1 MSVRAL
7 AAIFGCSFC
16 ERLRHPAETLGFA
29 VLLPA
34 LLFVFASLWK
44 TTSRGQWLGGW
55 TPAQL
60 VLYLLVTELVTMS
73 PGWAHQAIAASVR
86 SGDVAGDLLRPVHW
100 VPMQLARTLGNAS
113 ARFLVLLASGGL
125 AVLALTGAPRL
136 DARGVLALAVLLPMA
151 VALDCCARVLVGLLA
166 FWFEESSPFFWIW
179 QKLSFVMGG
188 LMIPLDLYPAWLR
201 SVAECLP
208 FSAMIYGPARALVA
222 FDAHEAAS
230 ALARLAAWL
239 VVAVLA
245 LLLTFGRAGRR
256 LALNG
261 G

>member
-1 MSVRAL
+1 MNVRAH
-7 AAIFGCSFC
+7 AATFACSFR
-16 ERLRHPAETLGFA
+16 ERLRYPAESLGFA
-29 VLLPA
+29 VFLPA
-34 LLFVFASLWK
+34 LLFVFASLW
-44 TTSRGQWLGGW
+44 TATSRAHPLGGW
-55 TPAQL
+55 TPARL

-100 VPMQLARTLGNAS
+100 VPMQLARTLGNAC
-113 ARFLVLLASGGL
+113 ARFLILLAAGS
-125 AVLALTGAPRL
+125 VALVALFGAPRL
-136 DARGVLALAVLLPMA
+136 DVRGVVAVSVLLPLA
-151 VALDCCARVLVGLLA
+151 IALDCCARVLVGLLA

-179 QKLSFVMGG
+179 QKLAFVMGG
-188 LMIPLDLYPAWLR
+188 LMIPLDLYPPWLQ
-201 SVAECLP
+201 SAAACLP

-230 ALARLAAWL
+230 ALARLLAWL
-239 VVAVLA
+239 AVAVL
-245 LLLTFGRAGRR
+245 LLTLTFSRASRR